1 MATHNDKLLTAS
13 EAAEMLALDAK
24 TVLAGRSGTERLTRV
39 RIGRRGV
46 RFLKSEVQALIAEL
60 VNEAR
65 RRRED
70 EEKKKAERQRIT
82 PLRLVPPDG
91 GLAERIIAPFRR

>member
-1 MATHNDKLLTAS
+1 
-13 EAAEMLALDAK
+13 MLALDAK

-39 RIGRRGV
+39 KLGRRGV

-65 RRRED
+65 QRRREE
-70 EEKKKAERQRIT
+70 EEKEKAKRQRAM